1 MATVVI
7 QKRQRQK
14 GSSYVIT
21 YKDPAT
27 GKKQYYKTFRKKH
40 DAVTSANELRY
51 LIDTGKF
58 SSKDGKVKAK
68 YDALLFDDVC
78 EMLIENYDMKCAEG
92 KLSQVTCTGY
102 KGRIQQIRQVF
113 GSRKTSDI
121 TEAELLE
128 YRSHIVE
135 QTSNVNANRIMFVV
149 KQIFN
154 YAAELEAIN
163 DNPATAIR
171 QLSEKKHQRN
181 FYLLPDQLAKLL
193 QASQQTRAKHYLPA
207 LILLGAEHGASK
219 QEALSL
225 KWQDINF
232 DYNDT
237 GLINFYRTK
246 NKKERTESLMPQTK
260 AALLHWKEHLF
271 EARVRRNIEPVDTTY
286 VFCRLNGRP
295 IASFTKVWR
304 HATELA
310 GFKNFHYHDLRHTFC
325 SNLLLVGAEL
335 KDVKDMIGHSDIA
348 MTDRY
353 THLANGRKLDIQS
366 RLSLHYEGIWQG

>member
-21 YKDPAT
+21 YKDPMS
-27 GKKQYYKTFRKKH
+27 GRKRYYKTFRKKH
-40 DAVTSANELRY
+40 DADTSANELRY

-58 SSKDGKVKAK
+58 SSNNAK
-68 YDALLFDDVC
+68 GSKKLFALTLDDVC
-78 EMLIENYDMKCAEG
+78 EMLLEQYDMRCAEG
-92 KLSQVTCTGY
+92 KLSQVTYDGY
-102 KGRIQQIRQVF
+102 RVRIQQIRRVF
-113 GSRKTSDI
+113 GHRRASEV

-128 YRSHIVE
+128 YRSQIVE

-154 YAAELEAIN
+154 YAVELEAISE
-163 DNPATAIR
+163 NPATAIR
-171 QLSEKKHQRN
+171 QLSEKKHERN
-181 FYLLPDQLAKLL
+181 LYLLPDELAKLL
-193 QASQQTRAKHYLPA
+193 EASQQTRGKHYLPA
-207 LILLGAEHGASK
+207 LILLGAEHGTSK

-232 DYNDT
+232 DYNGT

-246 NKKERTESLMPQTK
+246 NKKERTETLMPQTK
-260 AALLHWKEHLF
+260 AALLQWKEHLLQ
-271 EARVRRNIEPVDTTY
+271 ARVRRNIEPVDTTY
-286 VFCRLNGRP
+286 VFCRLNGKP
-295 IASFTKVWR
+295 IASFNKVWR
-304 HATELA
+304 RTTEHA

-353 THLANGRKLDIQS
+353 THLANGRKTDIQN
-366 RLSLHYEGIWQG
+366 RLSLHYQGIWTE